1 MAMKF
6 LSKKSFHVRRLD
18 NIAKVA
24 RAEEKMR
31 EEQTKM
37 AELRR
42 EREEEKD
49 LEDFRRA
56 QEAAGRIDKAP
67 HRVEW
72 LYKAPQLAKND
83 DDPLDDAKEKARM
96 DYESL
101 PPEAKL
107 AYPKLDEIE
116 KNQLPGSK
124 FLVSTKYGVGD
135 SEMKKRED
143 PFTEIFNRKKQNEI
157 NKQREKILIERVKM
171 QQQMRSRE
179 KINIE
184 FIQMSPDNSSES
196 TNSEPSSD
204 SSDSIVIHPS
214 KKRSSRNMDFSSSDS
229 SDNRRSY
236 HKSNSSHKHHRHHH
250 RHTRRHHHSDKNEK

>member
-42 EREEEKD
+42 EIEEEKD

-72 LYKAPQLAKND
+72 LYKTPQLAKND
-83 DDPLDDAKEKARM
+83 DNPIDDAKEKAKM

-107 AYPKLDEIE
+107 AYPKLEEIE

-124 FLVSTKYGVGD
+124 FLVTSKFGVGD
-135 SEMKKRED
+135 DEMKKRED
-143 PFTEIFNRKKQNEI
+143 PFTAIFNKKKQQEI
-157 NKQREKILIERVKM
+157 NKQREKILIERAK
-171 QQQMRSRE
+171 QQKIMKRE
-179 KINIE
+179 KINID
-184 FIQMSPDNSSES
+184 FIERM
-196 TNSEPSSD
+196 SSD
-204 SSDSIVIHPS
+204 GSSSSDTTDSSIDSI
-214 KKRSSRNMDFSSSDS
+214 FSSSDS
-229 SDNRRSY
+229 CDNRRS
-236 HKSNSSHKHHRHHH
+236 HHRSHRPHRHHKHRH
-250 RHTRRHHHSDKNEK
+250 RHTRRHQSSTTK